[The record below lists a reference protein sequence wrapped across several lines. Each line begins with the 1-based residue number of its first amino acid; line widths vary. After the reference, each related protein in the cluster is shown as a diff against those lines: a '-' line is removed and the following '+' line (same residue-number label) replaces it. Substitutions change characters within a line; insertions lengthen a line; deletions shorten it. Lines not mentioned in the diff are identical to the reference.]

1 MPLSFLGLRRLSVC
15 GVCGVPPAINNVRSY
30 TYPATLLVAAWI
42 TWLTTPLQ
50 MWVLFIDKII
60 KTGNWLF
67 FFSIKEMWFFIWCIW
82 SPHFNMVIG
91 PQALIESRCWY
102 SIFKASSSNL
112 RFYDIV
118 HIFLTIIHN
127 PLTGMW
133 TK

>member
-1 MPLSFLGLRRLSVC
+1 MPLSFLDLRRLSVC

-50 MWVLFIDKII
+50 TWVLFIDKII

-82 SPHFNMVIG
+82 SPPFNLVIG

-118 HIFLTIIHN
+118 HISLTIIHN